1 MEEITLSPWTLWSH
15 AIGWTLIG
23 IAFVKLLVLD
33 KSVVLKKEFDWTR
46 YIKENILDV
55 FTGITLT
62 LITVKLG
69 EVVFQI
75 LGIFGIDVSG
85 IANTIAEAGLDPVQ
99 ISLVVA
105 IVFQWWLYKR
115 HLKKLENSNK

>member
-1 MEEITLSPWTLWSH
+1 MEEITLNPLALWTQ

-33 KSVVLKKEFDWTR
+33 KSVILKKEFDWVF
-46 YIKENILDV
+46 YIKNNILDV
-55 FTGITLT
+55 LRGVTLT

-69 EVVFQI
+69 EVVFSL
-75 LGIFGIDVSG
+75 LGTFGIDFNGVTEA
-85 IANTIAEAGLDPVQ
+85 IKEAGLDPVQ

-105 IVFQWWLYKR
+105 IAFQWWLYKR
-115 HLKKLENSNK
+115 YLKKAEATK

>member
-1 MEEITLSPWTLWSH
+1 MEEITLNPMELWTQ

-33 KSVVLKKEFDWTR
+33 KSVILNKEFNWR
-46 YIKENILDV
+46 YYITHNVLDILR
-55 FTGITLT
+55 GITLT

-69 EVVFQI
+69 EVIFSL
-75 LGIFGIDVSG
+75 LGTFGLDFNGVTE
-85 IANTIAEAGLDPVQ
+85 TIREAGLDPVQ

-115 HLKKLENSNK
+115 YLKKKEAAK

>member
-1 MEEITLSPWTLWSH
+1 MEEITLNPLALWTQ

-33 KSVVLKKEFDWTR
+33 KSVILKKEFNWVF
-46 YIKENILDV
+46 YIKNNILDV
-55 FTGITLT
+55 LRGVTLT

-69 EVVFQI
+69 EVIFSL
-75 LGIFGIDVSG
+75 LGTFGIDFNGVTE
-85 IANTIAEAGLDPVQ
+85 TIREAGLDPVQ

-105 IVFQWWLYKR
+105 IAFQWWLYKR
-115 HLKKLENSNK
+115 YLKKVEAAK

>member
-1 MEEITLSPWTLWSH
+1 MIEVITLNPIELWLQ

-33 KSVVLKKEFDWTR
+33 RKTVLDGTFSWLY
-46 YIKENILDV
+46 YIKNNLLDV
-55 FTGITLT
+55 LRGITLT

-69 EVVFQI
+69 EVIFSLLGV
-75 LGIFGIDVSG
+75 LGIDFGGVVE
-85 IANTIAEAGLDPVQ
+85 TIQDAGLDPIQ

-105 IVFQWWLYKR
+105 IGFQWYLYKR
-115 HLKKLENSNK
+115 KVKKETKN